1 MPNQKI
7 TLPLCMSSDA
17 LWVSLW
23 AFCQDG
29 VLGKMSVP
37 FPSLQPW
44 VEFIAVA
51 RTRLSPL
58 QKCTFFICYNFPA
71 LKVIWFEKEI
81 ESNCLLIPHFLC
93 FFFLFISPCRPG
105 FQRDIRLVCTGSL
118 EHPAQC
124 GPGSWF
130 HSHGCK
136 SMHFPITPQ
145 KRLKI

>member
-7 TLPLCMSSDA
+7 TLPLCMSSDT
-17 LWVSLW
+17 LWVSSW
-23 AFCQDG
+23 ALCQDG

-37 FPSLQPW
+37 FPSLQPC

-71 LKVIWFEKEI
+71 LKVIWFQKEI

-93 FFFLFISPCRPG
+93 FLSFYFPLQTRFSKG
-105 FQRDIRLVCTGSL
+105 HQVSL
-118 EHPAQC
+118 HGQSGTPSSVWTRFMVPQSWTQNHALPYHPTA
-124 GPGSWF
+124 
-130 HSHGCK
+130 K
-136 SMHFPITPQ
+136 T
-145 KRLKI
+145 